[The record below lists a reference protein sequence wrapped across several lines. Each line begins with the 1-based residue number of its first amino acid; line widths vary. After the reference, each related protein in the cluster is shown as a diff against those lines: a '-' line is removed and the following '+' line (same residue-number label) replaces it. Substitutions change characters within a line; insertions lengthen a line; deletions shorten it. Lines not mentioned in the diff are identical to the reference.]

1 MVLEPLISILRSCGS
16 DKVQSLCRTMARPRK
31 RTKIV
36 ATIGPASDS
45 EEMLRRLIDAG
56 MDVARL
62 NFSHRPAEQAK
73 PLVERIR
80 GVADQMGVFVGVLG
94 DLRGPRIRV
103 GEMEGGSIELQRG
116 NKTILSS
123 EKVIGTPEKFAV
135 SFKGLCRDVIG
146 GSILLLD
153 DGNIELQVNE
163 IR

>member
-1 MVLEPLISILRSCGS
+1 MGGLS
-16 DKVQSLCRTMARPRK
+16 K

-62 NFSHRPAEQAK
+62 NFSHRPAEHAK

-80 GVADQMGVFVGVLG
+80 RVADQMGVFVGILG

-103 GEMEGGSIELQRG
+103 GEMEGVSIELQRG
-116 NKTILSS
+116 NKVILTS
-123 EKVIGTPEKFAV
+123 
-135 SFKGLCRDVIG
+135 
-146 GSILLLD
+146 
-153 DGNIELQVNE
+153 
-163 IR
+163 